1 MHSCLYTGFVRH
13 RRIIPAKNEFRY
25 SLFQLYLDLSELPAV
40 FDPFPLWSAR
50 RPALAWFRR
59 EDHLGDPAK
68 PLDECVRDE
77 IQSQTGDR
85 PQGPIR
91 LLTNLRYFGYVI
103 NPVSYYYCFDPSSG
117 RLRTVLAEVH
127 NTPWGERHC
136 YVLRSPVSPENGAAQ
151 TLWNDKE
158 FHVSPFMAMNM
169 QYRWLMT
176 EPGERLAVHI
186 ENHVIAASNSDS
198 ATTQEDNSFA
208 MDKDRRPF
216 DVTLSMT
223 RTELSGSALRRALLR
238 HPCMTASVTAAIY
251 WQAAKLWWKGVA
263 YVPHPARSVTSDT
276 PPAVTTT

>member
-169 QYRWLMT
+169 RYRWLMT

>member
-13 RRIIPAKNEFRY
+13 RRFIPAENEFRY

-77 IQSQTGDR
+77 IQWQTGDR
-85 PQGPIR
+85 PNGPIR

-136 YVLRSPVSPENGAAQ
+136 YVLRSPVSPDNGAAQ

-169 QYRWLMT
+169 RYRWLMT

-198 ATTQEDNSFA
+198 ATTQEDNAFA

-223 RTELSGSALRRALLR
+223 RTELSASALRRALLR

-263 YVPHPARSVTSDT
+263 YVPHPARLLTSDT
-276 PPAVTTT
+276 SPAVTTT